1 MKAMTKQQLAQCA
14 GVTVTT
20 LMNWCRP
27 HLEELQ
33 RMGLQPNSRVL
44 SPRIVK
50 YLADLFCIDVKAD

>member
-20 LMNWCRP
+20 LMSWCKP

-33 RMGLQPNSRVL
+33 RMGLQPNAKVL
-44 SPRIVK
+44 PPHIVRYIVEK
-50 YLADLFCIDVKAD
+50 FCIDIP